1 MDRIGQNPAT
11 TNTQRNG
18 RFGLLPPD
26 PLARLTRRAE
36 KQSAVNRIGNW
47 NRQIKD
53 KRFMRNLLEEVRKKR
68 GKKRSDIH
76 GSDDNRFVVIKNLKN
91 KNGKDLHM
99 PNTICFSHTKRQNV

>member
-68 GKKRSDIH
+68 GKKRSDIW
-76 GSDDNRFVVIKNLKN
+76 SWFIPEISLLVIMNKKNFVKVLAKILPSLQK
-91 KNGKDLHM
+91 HH
-99 PNTICFSHTKRQNV
+99 IR

>member
-26 PLARLTRRAE
+26 PLARLTRRKE
-36 KQSAVNRIGNW
+36 KQKAVNRIGNW

-76 GSDDNRFVVIKNLKN
+76 GSDDN
-91 KNGKDLHM
+91 
-99 PNTICFSHTKRQNV
+99 